1 MFRLKNYKYK
11 LQLESTLKTKSIQLS
26 KNQTCKISFILLK
39 LIIVVLNVKPNIDL
53 AHIINYYLKL

>member
-53 AHIINYYLKL
+53 THIINYYLKL